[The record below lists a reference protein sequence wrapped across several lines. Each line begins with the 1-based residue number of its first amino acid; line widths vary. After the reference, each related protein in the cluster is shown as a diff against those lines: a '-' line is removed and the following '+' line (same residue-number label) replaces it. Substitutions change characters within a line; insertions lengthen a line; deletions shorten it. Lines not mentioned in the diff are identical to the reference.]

1 LITFF
6 LFILFS
12 TLEYLSSLTLLLVL
26 FRFDVKEHFLKFLVS
41 SVLLSLISN
50 TLIQQK
56 LDSISPIIQ
65 LLVFVFLVYIIL
77 HVSMFNSIIM
87 AFTIY
92 FIFGLVQTTLIML
105 YTHFGVVDKIEI
117 YKFSAFITQLS
128 SSFYMFLFA
137 LIVYLRHGGFS
148 FIDHKSSKRK
158 VLLFNKS
165 NRVFFIALVVALILF
180 VFVNVLYYNSSHPPY
195 LLISIIF
202 LLTLLTLLY
211 LSLKR
216 DDNHV

>member
-1 LITFF
+1 M
-6 LFILFS
+6 
-12 TLEYLSSLTLLLVL
+12 V
-26 FRFDVKEHFLKFLVS
+26 
-41 SVLLSLISN
+41 
-50 TLIQQK
+50 
-56 LDSISPIIQ
+56 
-65 LLVFVFLVYIIL
+65 
-77 HVSMFNSIIM
+77 
-87 AFTIY
+87 FTIY

-105 YTHFGVVDKIEI
+105 YTHFGVVEKIEI

-148 FIDHKSSKRK
+148 FIDHSSKRK
-158 VLLFNKS
+158 VLLFNNS
-165 NRVFFIALVVALILF
+165 NRIFFIALVAALLLF
-180 VFVNVLYYNSSHPPY
+180 VFVNILYYNSSHPPY

-216 DDNHV
+216 DDNHVG